1 MTLREL
7 IETKKPLLSDEVEA
21 TLASNI
27 DKNISFEFNESHDSE
42 FKKEIISELKDLDIV
57 FDNCYDTPYVFL
69 AKEFELDS

>member
-42 FKKEIISELKDLDIV
+42 FKKEIISELKDLDI
-57 FDNCYDTPYVFL
+57 FL